1 MPRDEAQ
8 RSLQSRAV
16 DLAEGLL
23 ETRWLATA
31 GAGPSVPLPFL
42 AVLLFW
48 LVVTFTSFGLLASR
62 NGTVFATLFVCA
74 VSVGS
79 AVFLILEM
87 DGPFH
92 GLLKVSAEPWRF
104 AVAHLNR

>member
-1 MPRDEAQ
+1 LQQTTARRAEEIWPESSAEPAQ
-8 RSLQSRAV
+8 LDPSARMAGVER
-16 DLAEGLL
+16 LADAIRG
-23 ETRWLATA
+23 
-31 GAGPSVPLPFL
+31 
-42 AVLLFW
+42 
-48 LVVTFTSFGLLASR
+48 
-62 NGTVFATLFVCA
+62 FATLFVCA